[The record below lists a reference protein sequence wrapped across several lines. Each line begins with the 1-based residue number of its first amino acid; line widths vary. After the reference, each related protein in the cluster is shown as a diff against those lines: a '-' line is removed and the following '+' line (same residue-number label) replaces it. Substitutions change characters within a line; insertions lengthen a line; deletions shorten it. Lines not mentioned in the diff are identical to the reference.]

1 MQNTVPD
8 GSSVTQ
14 PIEVAAVVLYR
25 PNGEIL
31 TVRKTGT
38 TMFMFPGGKHQQDET
53 PLSTA
58 LRELAEETGL
68 TVASEDLEYLGAW
81 DTPAA
86 NEDGQQLHSEVFA
99 LLRPLARNEVPT
111 PDAEIEELAWMDP
124 AAPQAPAGYGMAPLL
139 LAVFDHLK
147 DRRPF

>member
-1 MQNTVPD
+1 MQSSVPD
-8 GSSVTQ
+8 GSTVSP

-31 TVRKTGT
+31 TVRKAGTGK
-38 TMFMFPGGKHQQDET
+38 FMFPGGKHREGEAPVD
-53 PLSTA
+53 A
-58 LRELAEETGL
+58 AVRELAEETGL
-68 TVASEDLEYLGAW
+68 TVRAEDLEHLGAW

-86 NEDGQQLHSEVFA
+86 NEDGRRLHSEVFA
-99 LLRPLARNEVPT
+99 LLRPLARNEVPA

-124 AAPQAPAGYGMAPLL
+124 ADPRPPADHGLAPLL
-139 LAVFDHLK
+139 QAVFQHVR

>member
-1 MQNTVPD
+1 MQHTVPD
-8 GSSVTQ
+8 ASMAAQ

-25 PNGEIL
+25 PNGDIL
-31 TVRKTGT
+31 TVRKAGT
-38 TMFMFPGGKHQQDET
+38 SMFMFPGGKHREGES
-53 PLSTA
+53 PLDTA

-68 TVASEDLEYLGAW
+68 SVHPEDLEHLGVW

-86 NEDGQQLHSEVFA
+86 NEDGHQLHSEVFV

-111 PDAEIEELAWMDP
+111 PDAEIEELAWLDP
-124 AAPQAPAGYGMAPLL
+124 ADPRTPAGHGLAPL
-139 LAVFDHLK
+139 AQSVFEALK

>member
-8 GSSVTQ
+8 GSSATQ

-38 TMFMFPGGKHQQDET
+38 TMFMFPGGKHQQGET
-53 PLSTA
+53 PLATA
-58 LRELAEETGL
+58 LRELTEETGL
-68 TVASEDLEYLGAW
+68 TVAPEDLEYLGAW
-81 DTPAA
+81 NTPAA
-86 NEDGQQLHSEVFA
+86 NEDGQQLYSQVFA

-124 AAPQAPAGYGMAPLL
+124 AAPQAPAGHGMAPLL
-139 LAVFDHLK
+139 LAVFDDLK